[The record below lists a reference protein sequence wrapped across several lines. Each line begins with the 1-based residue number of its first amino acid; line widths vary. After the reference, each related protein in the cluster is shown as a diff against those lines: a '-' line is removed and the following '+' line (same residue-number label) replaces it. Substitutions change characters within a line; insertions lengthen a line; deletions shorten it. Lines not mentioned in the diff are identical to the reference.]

1 MRILLLSLMFLLA
14 GWGAG
19 AQTNDTHPAT
29 GKYNVYRIDAHGNA
43 SSAFDFTLIRK
54 SSDNRTGLYELA
66 VGKDTKDKSQ
76 STGEYQYDA
85 ATKTITW
92 LSGPFA
98 TDDQYKPG
106 AANANAGR
114 VTVKGSGFVIT
125 LSNSYKATNNP
136 QL

>member
-1 MRILLLSLMFLLA
+1 MRILLLTIMFLSA
-14 GWGAG
+14 GWCAG

-43 SSAFDFTLIRK
+43 TSAFDFTLIRK
-54 SSDNRTGLYELA
+54 SSDNKTGLYELA
-66 VGKDTKDKSQ
+66 VGKDAKDKSQ
-76 STGEYQYDA
+76 STGEYQYNA

-106 AANANAGR
+106 PANRDAGK
-114 VTVKGSGFVIT
+114 VTSKGAGYIIT
-125 LSNSYKATNNP
+125 LSNSYRATNSS
-136 QL
+136 LL